1 MNSKYSELFI
11 CSTDTVTGIGGPVD
25 PKTLELIY
33 ELKNRPLDKK
43 IIILVGSMEQV
54 QKFSEW
60 NEEANSLALK
70 LWPGAHTIIVNN
82 QGFRMPNSRLLLEF
96 LIKNGPMYVSSANKS
111 GYPPINLDQAHQIF
125 PEILN
130 IYDFGKGSNKP
141 SIIHNLDTGEIINR

>member
-1 MNSKYSELFI
+1 MN
-11 CSTDTVTGIGGPVD
+11 

-70 LWPGAHTIIVNN
+70 LWPEPHTIIVNN
-82 QGFRMPNSRLLLEF
+82 QGFRTPNSRLLLEF
-96 LIKNGPMYVSSANKS
+96 LIKT
-111 GYPPINLDQAHQIF
+111 
-125 PEILN
+125 
-130 IYDFGKGSNKP
+130 
-141 SIIHNLDTGEIINR
+141 DTNVCFECK